1 MLKGYALKHV
11 STDLSNR
18 VKHFE
23 VLRRLFSTD
32 VTDVTDVNILKT
44 YI

>member
-1 MLKGYALKHV
+1 MLKGYALKQV

-18 VKHFE
+18 LKHLE
-23 VLRRLFSTD
+23 GSFSTD
-32 VTDVTDVNILKT
+32 VTDVTNVDILKT

>member
-1 MLKGYALKHV
+1 MPKGYALKHV

-18 VKHFE
+18 VKHLE
-23 VLRRLFSTD
+23 GSFSTS
-32 VTDVTDVNILKT
+32 VTDVTKVNILKT

>member
-18 VKHFE
+18 VKHSE
-23 VLRRLFSTD
+23 GSFSTD
-32 VTDVTDVNILKT
+32 VTDVTNVNILKT